1 MWLALMIAAAFS
13 AAASQPLDTMWQRN
27 YGGWDCSTW
36 GFVGLDSTGCLIG
49 GDLTNHDNWEDADLL
64 LYRVDP
70 AGNWRWSYHYGER
83 EYHEEMWGLWNA
95 PEGGFL
101 IYATCFDLEFEQGG
115 RFLIRLTE
123 EGDTLWTR
131 PLEFQLPDSVSIS
144 KVELIGN
151 DKLLLGGC
159 SRRTHWGNCD
169 MFYALA
175 DLNGDTLWTGQ
186 YTDGE
191 TDDDMIATAVAETP
205 DGYAFATDVAIGYGH
220 EYCLLLV
227 DSLGEVR
234 SFRQCQHDRFFNYLR
249 GITPLRNGG
258 FLLFG
263 ERDRDEEPHRN
274 GLLLRTDS
282 IGDSVWL
289 VEFNEDPF
297 REKVNVAIETQ
308 DGGVLAV
315 GEKNW
320 DHDCDIWNFD
330 FWVVKLDSA
339 GNIQWEATYGWLS
352 DSEEAEY
359 VYQRP
364 DGGYLIAGTQ
374 QMGSTFRNRYCIIST
389 WPEGWEAAEEISLQ
403 PVEFKLKQ
411 NYPNPFNGETRI
423 DFTLEVT
430 APVKLSVFDVLG
442 REVKT
447 LADGKLAAGNYS
459 YYLHGDDLPSG
470 VYLYRL
476 QAGNTVAVK
485 KMVLLR

>member
-1 MWLALMIAAAFS
+1 MWLALMIAAVVS
-13 AAASQPLDTMWQRN
+13 TAASQPLDTMWQRTF
-27 YGGWDCSTW
+27 GSGDCTTW

-49 GDLTNHDNWEDADLL
+49 GDLTNHDNWEDADILI
-64 LYRVDP
+64 YRVDP

-83 EYHEEMWGLWNA
+83 EYYEEMYDVWRM

-101 IYATCFDLEFEQGG
+101 VYALWSELEPGNG
-115 RFLIRLTE
+115 YRFLIRLTD

-131 PLEFQLPDSVSIS
+131 SIEFQLPDSVSIA
-144 KVELIGN
+144 KVELTRDGR
-151 DKLLLGGC
+151 LLLGGC

-205 DGYAFATDVAIGYGH
+205 DGYAFATDVAIGFGR

-234 SFRQCQHDRFFNYLR
+234 SFRQCLYA
-249 GITPLRNGG
+249 PLDNHLLGMTALGVNG

-263 ERDRDEEPHRN
+263 WRYQEIDPGIN
-274 GLLLRTDS
+274 GLILYTDS
-282 IGDSVWL
+282 NGDSLWL
-289 VEFNEDPF
+289 VELNGDLFTDQISH
-297 REKVNVAIETQ
+297 AIETQ

-315 GEKNW
+315 GERDW
-320 DHDCDIWNFD
+320 DHDGAWWGID
-330 FWVVKLDSA
+330 VLAVKLDST
-339 GNIQWEATYGWLS
+339 GVLEWEATYGTVNK
-352 DSEEAEY
+352 DERAEY

-364 DGGYLIAGTQ
+364 DGGYLIAGTKH
-374 QMGSTFRNRYCIIST
+374 MTNGFNYLVIST
-389 WPEGWEAAEEISLQ
+389 WPEGWEAAAETELY
-403 PVEFKLKQ
+403 PVEFTLKQ

-423 DFTLEVT
+423 DFSLEAT
-430 APVKLSVFDVLG
+430 APAKLSVFDVLG